1 MVVQD
6 DAHDGAIFDD
16 HFYKES
22 GFFIGKEQASM
33 SIDEL
38 MLEVEKREADLIA
51 LAKKLIQ
58 FETPAPP
65 ARNTREIQQFIANY
79 LKQLD
84 FSIDMWDVY
93 PNDPNVVGMKKGKH
107 SESYNSLIINGHVD
121 VAEVRPDEQWDI
133 PPFSPVVEDGILYG
147 RGAADMKG
155 GIAGALLALKILED
169 AQIPLQGDLLFQSV
183 IGEEVG
189 EAGTLQCIERGYV
202 ADFALVVDTSNL
214 HIQGQGGVIT
224 GWITVKS
231 PHTYHD
237 AMRRNMVHAGGGVF
251 GASAIEKMMI
261 IIDGLKVLENHW
273 AVTKQYEGYPAGTNT
288 INPAFIEGG
297 RHPAF
302 IADEC
307 KLWVTVHY
315 YPDEQYEEICQEIEQ
330 HIQAVAQADPWL
342 KVHPPEFEWGGHS
355 MIEEKGE
362 IFPALQ
368 VNEQHQAIQC
378 LAYAHE
384 DVFHREVVIDV
395 SPSVT
400 DGGWFGAAGIEAAI
414 YGPGDFNNAHAV
426 NESCAVEQLIQFTKT
441 MIRFIYDWTSTPK
454 LEKGK
459 DI

>member
-1 MVVQD
+1 
-6 DAHDGAIFDD
+6 
-16 HFYKES
+16 
-22 GFFIGKEQASM
+22 
-33 SIDEL
+33 
-38 MLEVEKREADLIA
+38 
-51 LAKKLIQ
+51 
-58 FETPAPP
+58 
-65 ARNTREIQQFIANY
+65 
-79 LKQLD
+79 
-84 FSIDMWDVY
+84 
-93 PNDPNVVGMKKGKH
+93 
-107 SESYNSLIINGHVD
+107 
-121 VAEVRPDEQWDI
+121 
-133 PPFSPVVEDGILYG
+133 
-147 RGAADMKG
+147 
-155 GIAGALLALKILED
+155 
-169 AQIPLQGDLLFQSV
+169 
-183 IGEEVG
+183 
-189 EAGTLQCIERGYV
+189 
-202 ADFALVVDTSNL
+202 
-214 HIQGQGGVIT
+214 
-224 GWITVKS
+224 
-231 PHTYHD
+231 
-237 AMRRNMVHAGGGVF
+237 
-251 GASAIEKMMI
+251 
-261 IIDGLKVLENHW
+261 ENHW
-273 AVTKQYEGYPAGTNT
+273 AVTKQYEGYPAGTNM

-315 YPDEQYEEICQEIEQ
+315 YPDEHYEEICQEIEQ

-414 YGPGDFNNAHAV
+414 YGAGDFNNAHAV
-426 NESCAVEQLIQFTKT
+426 NESCSVEQLIQFTKT
-441 MIRFIYDWTSTPK
+441 MIRFIYNWTSTPK